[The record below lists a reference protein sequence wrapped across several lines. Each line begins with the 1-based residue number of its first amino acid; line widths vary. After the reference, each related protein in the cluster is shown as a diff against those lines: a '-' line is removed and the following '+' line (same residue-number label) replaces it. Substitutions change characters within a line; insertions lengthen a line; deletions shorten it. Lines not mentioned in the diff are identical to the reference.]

1 MNKIFLATIT
11 SFKGKH
17 PSKSVAVEVVVKAK
31 YKKDG
36 IEAAREELKL
46 WDVEHHDKYQTPK
59 LVELEGDE
67 AQQKYLDY
75 MAAREKV
82 NQLDIDSLTDEQLDG
97 VTAGINGLN
106 EFIDSEKATSGAIE
120 TNDDMAHF
128 SDELRAELAT
138 VAEYPIIEP
147 YAVRLAIAKNEES
160 FIHSMSVVNRSTNGS
175 MYGRLEAFNPKCFAD
190 VENAVVYG
198 LAMAIDAC
206 NEHLVDFMDEKN
218 LALSCK
224 ILSNYAQDAEG
235 NFIERYIRDLDMS
248 NATIFGN
255 DKPVI
260 KKSDAQTIAE
270 AIINHPNFTTIKN
283 GAKHYV
289 GGTPKLVTEI
299 WEKIELNHGVLPVTA
314 IVEHIN
320 SMSDFSHI
328 GDPAVNEEILSHYV
342 TKPTAAE
349 IDALTKP
356 EAAEAE
362 EDESDLVLAYA
373 GQPYFQCV
381 EAALSQFKGYEGVTI
396 PSQDLNEMAMN
407 VSSRFHEWGVTLLI
421 DGKKYTTEATGF
433 MDELCIIC
441 DDLSEAVLMLKS
453 KSDVAD
459 LIINVLSCS
468 FEDEIPCPVL
478 IQLAKDAY
486 NGAPGLTGIKKTLDE
501 IQALIYSELQNE
513 NINDINRRFADYETA
528 KNWLIELNN
537 QFDHN
542 QKYVS
547 GDGVEKPAGEI
558 TTANDLNVDS
568 QIPPQ
573 EREAS
578 SVGSVEEHSQEIA
591 PPIIEPDDLQAEQA
605 PMSYGALLLN
615 SGDLPVYERVAAVVL
630 SRYDNAHLELSQ
642 DEYQKSADNI
652 QQAIRDLSEHGEVNE
667 SKTITALCTM
677 NLDSGL
683 VAINTLMQEDQVK
696 YALEKCVVFEE
707 AQHDEQEEQEQIN
720 EHSDHGAV
728 TSDIDNSND
737 TDNDE
742 SILEDEPE
750 NATGTAPADNPPATL
765 KAVAQLYMKA
775 LTQKLGVVG
784 TGWGYEIKRQWETEN
799 KYKNKDCHV
808 EVGIWI
814 KIDGI
819 KGEPISFF
827 GTTQP
832 AAGENYINDALF
844 MALANGLETVA
855 FSLNVNINE

>member
-17 PSKSVAVEVVVKAK
+17 PNKSVSVEVVVKAK

-75 MAAREKV
+75 MASREKV
-82 NQLDIDSLTDEQLDG
+82 SQLNIDSLTDKQLDG

-106 EFIDSEKATSGAIE
+106 EFIGSETTTSGATE
-120 TNDDMAHF
+120 TNDNMAYF

-147 YAVRLAIAKNEES
+147 YAVRLAIAKNDDS

-206 NEHLVDFMDEKN
+206 NEHLADFMDEKN

-299 WEKIELNHGVLPVTA
+299 WEKIELNHGALPVTA

-356 EAAEAE
+356 GAVGAE

-373 GQPYFQCV
+373 GQPYFQYV

-407 VSSRFHEWGVTLLI
+407 VSELFHKWGVTVLI
-421 DGKKYTTEATGF
+421 DGKKYTEEATGF

-459 LIINVLSCS
+459 LIINVLSCC
-468 FEDEIPCPVL
+468 FEDEITSAPL
-478 IQLAKDAY
+478 LQATRDAKV
-486 NGAPGLTGIKKTLDE
+486 GAPGLAHITRPADE
-501 IQALIYSELQNE
+501 MQALIYSELQNE
-513 NINDINRRFADYETA
+513 TETEINNRFPTYEKA
-528 KNWLIELNN
+528 KKWLIETVEA
-537 QFDHN
+537 FDHN
-542 QKYVS
+542 QKCVS
-547 GDGVEKPAGEI
+547 GDGVEPPAGEI
-558 TTANDLNVDS
+558 TTANDLNVDT
-568 QIPPQ
+568 QALQ
-573 EREAS
+573 EEWEAL
-578 SVGSVEEHSQEIA
+578 SVEEHNQEIA
-591 PPIIEPDDLQAEQA
+591 PPIIEPDDLQPEQV

-642 DEYQKSADNI
+642 DEYQKAADNI

-667 SKTITALCTM
+667 SETITALCTM

-683 VAINTLMQEDQVK
+683 VAINTLMQEDQIK

-707 AQHDEQEEQEQIN
+707 AQHDEQEEQKQII
-720 EHSDHGAV
+720 EHSNHGAV

-750 NATGTAPADNPPATL
+750 NATSTAPADNPPATL
-765 KAVAQLYMKA
+765 KTVAQLYIKA
-775 LTQKLGVVG
+775 LSQKLGVVG
-784 TGWGYEIKRQWETEN
+784 IGWGYEIKRQWETEN